1 MGSIPACSSN
11 THRISQSSPSNTRT
25 QISALANK
33 FGVRA
38 TPGHPLLPVD
48 NRQRV
53 LDFLARDILHDK
65 LNKLSPV
72 FWLLATPYSSHIS
85 ALHHQIVRGRNIV
98 ITENPGLHLLWHY
111 DKVYIKPLP
120 PYLTNYAFWKL
131 YLSGDTPASS
141 ALRQAALGYMRSY
154 HYLIQ
159 HRSDF
164 DVAVEK
170 KLVDATTDFAE
181 LLYFL
186 QPLQDIS
193 DDEVTPRFRY
203 GELRLDRLNLYS
215 KFYLF
220 EVHYHKV
227 MGHYGPYLAEIVAP
241 FLFVFAA
248 VSVALGAMQVVLAV
262 EQMRGIEGWKAFS
275 SASRGFSVACLF
287 LVLIAFSFVPGVV
300 FFFLLRELVF
310 ALKHYRRT

>member
-1 MGSIPACSSN
+1 MGCIPTCSSN
-11 THRISQSSPSNTRT
+11 THHISQSSPSNTHQT

-33 FGVRA
+33 FGIRA

-65 LNKLSPV
+65 LNRLSPI

-85 ALHHQIVRGRNIV
+85 ALHHQIVRGRDIV
-98 ITENPGLHLLWHY
+98 ITENPGLHLLWY
-111 DKVYIKPLP
+111 CDKVYIKPLP

-154 HYLIQ
+154 YYLIQ

-170 KLVDATTDFAE
+170 KLINATTDFVE

-186 QPLQDIS
+186 QYLRDIS

-203 GELRLDRLNLYS
+203 GELRLSRLNLYS

-227 MGHYGPYLAEIVAP
+227 MGNYSSYLAEIVAP

-262 EQMRGIEGWKAFS
+262 EQMSVGGLEG
-275 SASRGFSVACLF
+275 V
-287 LVLIAFSFVPGVV
+287 
-300 FFFLLRELVF
+300 LLRFSRLFSGLSVSGISC
-310 ALKHYRRT
+310 L